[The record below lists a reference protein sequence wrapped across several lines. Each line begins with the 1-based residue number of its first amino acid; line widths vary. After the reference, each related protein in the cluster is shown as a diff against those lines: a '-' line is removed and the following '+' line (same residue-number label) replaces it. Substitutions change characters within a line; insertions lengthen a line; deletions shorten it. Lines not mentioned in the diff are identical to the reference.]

1 MVLDA
6 KKEKGKAYT
15 LWCDMEMFKNY
26 FSFFFLLLVGA
37 LIFEL
42 LLWIVFE
49 CRNKWLISLT
59 GLDWTGGPFEISSP
73 AGACLCRNLNKCV
86 GNTYHFHDTAKI
98 TFEVCHNY
106 VIKIHTDMACS
117 VSKISKTTIFLELR
131 HTGASRIHLYNVQ
144 KI

>member
-1 MVLDA
+1 MLLDA

-15 LWCDMEMFKNY
+15 IWCEMEMFENY
-26 FSFFFLLLVGA
+26 FRFFLLLVGA

-49 CRNKWLISLT
+49 CRNKWLISW
-59 GLDWTGGPFEISSP
+59 LDWTGGPFEISSP

-98 TFEVCHNY
+98 TFEVCHSY
-106 VIKIHTDMACS
+106 VIKIHTDKKS
-117 VSKISKTTIFLELR
+117 LKPQFSLNWGTLVHLESISIMYKKYSTCTE
-131 HTGASRIHLYNVQ
+131 V
-144 KI
+144 